1 MIRKGIPLIAI
12 VFVLAATC
20 IVTAAAPI
28 PESWSRNMNA
38 AELGITKFNQ
48 APELDEKV
56 KRGELPPV
64 EERLPHPEDIL
75 VIEPVEGIG
84 KYGGEAV
91 SNAVGPNTWS
101 DSDHARL
108 PFLFFTDQN
117 ASVVLGDVAKDYKL
131 ENTDAAIL
139 QPWWAFLEQR
149 CKKRFQICSRRN
161 VSAVSLHYPVACSVC
176 VYAHLAL

>member
-1 MIRKGIPLIAI
+1 VIRKGIPLIAI

-64 EERLPHPEDIL
+64 EERLPHPEDIAL
-75 VIEPVEGIG
+75 SSSSPLIQSRTI
-84 KYGGEAV
+84 
-91 SNAVGPNTWS
+91 
-101 DSDHARL
+101 
-108 PFLFFTDQN
+108 LF
-117 ASVVLGDVAKDYKL
+117 
-131 ENTDAAIL
+131 
-139 QPWWAFLEQR
+139 
-149 CKKRFQICSRRN
+149 CS
-161 VSAVSLHYPVACSVC
+161 C
-176 VYAHLAL
+176 